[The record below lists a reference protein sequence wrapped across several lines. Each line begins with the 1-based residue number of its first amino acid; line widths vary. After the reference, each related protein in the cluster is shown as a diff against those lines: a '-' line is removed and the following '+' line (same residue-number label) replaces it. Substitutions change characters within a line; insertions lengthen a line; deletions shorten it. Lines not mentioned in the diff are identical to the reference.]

1 MDRSINVLLAHFKGR
16 RENSSSDSAG
26 IGIDDV
32 TQRRPVDAAVARR
45 AVSSIGRPAQA
56 GTPFFACVA
65 LQQAHLP
72 TEPNAACT
80 GRAGN
85 GNGNRAACLPHR
97 TPTSAGR
104 PARPTRQASTI
115 TRSSS

>member
-56 GTPFFACVA
+56 GKPFFACVA
-65 LQQAHLP
+65 PQQAHLP

-85 GNGNRAACLPHR
+85 GNRAACLPHR

-104 PARPTRQASTI
+104 PTRPTRQASTI
-115 TRSSS
+115 TRSPS